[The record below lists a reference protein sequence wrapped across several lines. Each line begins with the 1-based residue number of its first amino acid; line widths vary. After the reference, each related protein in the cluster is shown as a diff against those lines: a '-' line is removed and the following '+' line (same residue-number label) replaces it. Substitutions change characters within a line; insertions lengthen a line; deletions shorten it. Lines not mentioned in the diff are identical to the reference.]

1 MTLFNSYSTRKN
13 SLKWIRCILNQPSS
27 LSIYV
32 NFTNWLPCTLQR
44 CCNPLWLI
52 RKITLICVSAL
63 LWMVVIWTGFKGG
76 SIAFEPGMN
85 ILLSIHGIFVWSI
98 LQKHSNWDVRRA
110 FKTFFSAPYQKNKK
124 NIFCFCRGKKWFS
137 FSKMRNFVHLP
148 RDKLLQVKRGER
160 RGRKG
165 AKVLV
170 HSSQQ
175 WFTTIAPVNKSPF
188 EFLSSALK
196 KSDSCNR

>member
-1 MTLFNSYSTRKN
+1 MS
-13 SLKWIRCILNQPSS
+13 
-27 LSIYV
+27 
-32 NFTNWLPCTLQR
+32 TLQID
-44 CCNPLWLI
+44 CLAHSKDVVIHCDWSEKLLDY
-52 RKITLICVSAL
+52 ITLMCVL
-63 LWMVVIWTGFKGG
+63 TPLWMVVIWTGFKGG
-76 SIAFEPGMN
+76 SMAFEPGTN
-85 ILLSIHGIFVWSI
+85 ILHSIHGTFVWSI

-170 HSSQQ
+170 HSSEQ
-175 WFTTIAPVNKSPF
+175 WFTAIAPVNKKVPPSFYQVPYQ
-188 EFLSSALK
+188 
-196 KSDSCNR
+196 